1 MTHALLIIATV
12 IVMIVGLA
20 GTILPMLPGIPLIY
34 LGLIIYGVSTGW
46 QAYSVNFMFFWGVV
60 TILMVLLDYYA
71 GAIGARKYGA
81 SSAGV
86 WGSILGGI
94 LGIIFLGF
102 IGIIVGPFL
111 GAFVG
116 ELLSGKSRAHALRA
130 GWGTFIGFVAGSLFK
145 IVVGCIMIGNFIW
158 KII

>member
-1 MTHALLIIATV
+1 MTHVLLIIATL

-34 LGLIIYGVSTGW
+34 LGLIIYGVGTGW
-46 QAYSVNFMFFWGVV
+46 QVYSVNFMLFWGVV

-102 IGIIVGPFL
+102 IGIIVGPFW